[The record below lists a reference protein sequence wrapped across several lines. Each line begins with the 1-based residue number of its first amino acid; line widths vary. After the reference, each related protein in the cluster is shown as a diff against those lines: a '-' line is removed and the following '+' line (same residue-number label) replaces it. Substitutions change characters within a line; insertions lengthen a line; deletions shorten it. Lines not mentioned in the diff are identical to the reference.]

1 MQRIA
6 KIALVVNAIVALL
19 FAYSNFSLW
28 SLVNTEY
35 PYLIASHWSPLGI
48 SAPHYI
54 INDSSISIVQTL
66 YLYFNTPFWIFWV
79 LLVVDMFFIV
89 ILTKKPGKQ

>member
-35 PYLIASHWSPLGI
+35 PYLVASHWSPLGI

-89 ILTKKPGKQ
+89 ILTKKPSKQ

>member
-1 MQRIA
+1 MLKIV
-6 KIALVVNAIVALL
+6 KIAVICNIILALI
-19 FAYSNFSLW
+19 FVYTNFSLW
-28 SLVNTEY
+28 NLVNSGY
-35 PYLIASHWSPLGI
+35 PYLIVSHWSPLGI

>member
-79 LLVVDMFFIV
+79 LLTVDLFFIV
-89 ILTKKPGKQ
+89 ILAKKPSKQ